1 MIHPQAPI
9 IYSTFQV
16 FGPFPAGPC
25 RIRPRAI
32 PSNRSFLSDHFSQHH
47 ISCTWELHLRVQ
59 KVTSAQHNRQ
69 TLIYIY
75 IHAHMCTFLLL
86 EVRIHMYSTLQ
97 YINMSPMFLV
107 VLFSISTHTYNI
119 YIIFIVIHTLCGRG
133 PGSRDM
139 MFFASSVRCACISCW
154 AG

>member
-1 MIHPQAPI
+1 
-9 IYSTFQV
+9 
-16 FGPFPAGPC
+16 
-25 RIRPRAI
+25 
-32 PSNRSFLSDHFSQHH
+32 
-47 ISCTWELHLRVQ
+47 
-59 KVTSAQHNRQ
+59 
-69 TLIYIY
+69 
-75 IHAHMCTFLLL
+75 MCTFLLL

-119 YIIFIVIHTLCGRG
+119 YIIFILIHTLCGRG